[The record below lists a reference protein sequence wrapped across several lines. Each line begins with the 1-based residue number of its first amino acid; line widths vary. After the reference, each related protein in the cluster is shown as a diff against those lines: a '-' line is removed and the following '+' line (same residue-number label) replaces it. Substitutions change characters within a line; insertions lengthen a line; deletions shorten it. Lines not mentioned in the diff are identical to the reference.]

1 MTPALLHAADLAALT
16 AGYWAVD
23 RLLRRDG
30 YVRLMT
36 RLGAAR
42 PDLQVAVFAVPWLAL
57 APSWRW
63 EAIPQ
68 GGVLRIFALFLVAI
82 LAWKAT
88 TRDIDLVIGERHVLA
103 RWLLV
108 GSVPLLWTSPAF
120 LPLAALLLTQPF
132 GLWEHHATFPMR
144 VTQALVAYACLA
156 GALGPTP
163 LFGDATALLFFVLVI
178 QISHYLITALA
189 KCLLG
194 PKWTSW
200 VSDNKLHHMAASA
213 YSWGWARFFPWSR
226 WRRVIDGLKAVEKPL
241 QLTTFGIELLAP
253 LALLHPTAAIGF
265 CLAWCAFH
273 LGVFAVSGLLFW
285 DWILTNLSI
294 AVLVSSIPPPI
305 AEQAFGP
312 WSMLAG
318 LLFLLLFP
326 LRHKLWT
333 PMPLGWFD
341 SPFTQ
346 RIHWQVEGESG
357 NLYGLYNDFMCP
369 HERLYGKVHGCF
381 LAPVPVVTY
390 HLGEVWKPELRDA
403 IRAAGPSLERLEGV
417 RRRFGIEP
425 KNAPMAA
432 RHEQYLRRFFHEL
445 NRGARKHVL
454 PRPLRFLKAPGDQIF
469 YWGDLPRYRGQEKVR
484 KVVLRYREEY
494 FDGAELR
501 RLRDEPVLEIDLEV
515 GPVPEPVRE
524 LTPKE
529 IDDYLLR
536 LAKGKLIDLPGAG
549 GGYVKTDDGKVQP
562 LSPRAR

>member
-1 MTPALLHAADLAALT
+1 PRPRGRPKLRMTPALLHAADLAALT

-194 PKWTSW
+194 P
-200 VSDNKLHHMAASA
+200 
-213 YSWGWARFFPWSR
+213 
-226 WRRVIDGLKAVEKPL
+226 
-241 QLTTFGIELLAP
+241 
-253 LALLHPTAAIGF
+253 
-265 CLAWCAFH
+265 
-273 LGVFAVSGLLFW
+273 
-285 DWILTNLSI
+285 
-294 AVLVSSIPPPI
+294 
-305 AEQAFGP
+305 
-312 WSMLAG
+312 
-318 LLFLLLFP
+318 
-326 LRHKLWT
+326 
-333 PMPLGWFD
+333 
-341 SPFTQ
+341 
-346 RIHWQVEGESG
+346 
-357 NLYGLYNDFMCP
+357 
-369 HERLYGKVHGCF
+369 
-381 LAPVPVVTY
+381 
-390 HLGEVWKPELRDA
+390 
-403 IRAAGPSLERLEGV
+403 
-417 RRRFGIEP
+417 
-425 KNAPMAA
+425 
-432 RHEQYLRRFFHEL
+432 
-445 NRGARKHVL
+445 
-454 PRPLRFLKAPGDQIF
+454 
-469 YWGDLPRYRGQEKVR
+469 
-484 KVVLRYREEY
+484 
-494 FDGAELR
+494 
-501 RLRDEPVLEIDLEV
+501 
-515 GPVPEPVRE
+515 
-524 LTPKE
+524 
-529 IDDYLLR
+529 
-536 LAKGKLIDLPGAG
+536 
-549 GGYVKTDDGKVQP
+549 
-562 LSPRAR
+562 